1 VRFPEGLR
9 TGVQGLVYL
18 FIALCGAGLG
28 IAAYFGLTFSIIEA
42 GLFAL
47 IVALAG
53 VVYLER
59 TLRHRAEARLE
70 KAIDDLSRLL
80 STDAKAGQVL
90 SQRVNAL
97 SDLGLGSRMEVL
109 EADISVLGTVVRQVA
124 EAVSDL
130 EAGQAGETAQDTKK
144 PDRRQPK
151 ISLDAVRQA
160 IDEGRLIHHMQPI
173 VTLPQRK
180 THGYD
185 LIARLKLEDGKLA
198 DPPDYMPVR
207 NAEGDRVVR
216 RIERISAEQATGVV
230 RRARMLGS
238 PVRIFI
244 DISPATLADIRSI
257 DQLVSHLSA
266 NRAVNPDLFFALSHN
281 DWLGLEQTEA
291 DMVERLVQTG
301 VGLALRDVR
310 SLRLDFAGLAAQG
323 VRYLGVDGARF
334 LREPAAFTD
343 FHSSDIADYVR
354 RFGLQMVMTG
364 LTSEQQILSLLDDGM
379 TLAQGAV
386 IAPPSPIRHDLRDED
401 DDDLQR
407 ASGR

>member
-216 RIERISAEQATGVV
+216 RIERISAEQATGV
-230 RRARMLGS
+230 RACWAARCGS
-238 PVRIFI
+238 SSTFRPQRWP
-244 DISPATLADIRSI
+244 ISARS
-257 DQLVSHLSA
+257 
-266 NRAVNPDLFFALSHN
+266 
-281 DWLGLEQTEA
+281 T
-291 DMVERLVQTG
+291 
-301 VGLALRDVR
+301 
-310 SLRLDFAGLAAQG
+310 
-323 VRYLGVDGARF
+323 
-334 LREPAAFTD
+334 
-343 FHSSDIADYVR
+343 SS
-354 RFGLQMVMTG
+354 
-364 LTSEQQILSLLDDGM
+364 
-379 TLAQGAV
+379 
-386 IAPPSPIRHDLRDED
+386 
-401 DDDLQR
+401 
-407 ASGR
+407 